1 MADGFGSDSYSY
13 GDSGDYSYG
22 EGSAPPLGS
31 GGYNGVS
38 GPFNTGSIGDGFS
51 LGPNSLSLSDYA
63 TGGWGNVSANPFGP
77 VSNGKPIDAPAQEDA
92 NSFWNRAK
100 RLLLGNAGGMLGQK
114 LGVPSPIMS
123 GGLAALTAPDG
134 KKMNA
139 AGDAFGKSIVNGL
152 VGAIPGVG
160 LLNTI
165 SGMLGGP
172 TAGSMMP
179 RGASSGMGFGE
190 STGRGGA
197 TESLLGGL
205 GALYGYNQASRGL
218 NSQIGGLRGLYGQ
231 NSPYAQTLRQQLER
245 KDAASG
251 RRSQYGP
258 REVELQARLAGLASG
273 QAPMLNQLENQRT
286 QMRTQ
291 GLGQLLQ
298 FGRQSGLFGGISNM
312 FNGGGY
318 TPTDSLTNDF
328 GGNPDDFWM
337 RGTSGD

>member
-1 MADGFGSDSYSY
+1 MADGFGSDSYSFGDGGYGY
-13 GDSGDYSYG
+13 GDGG
-22 EGSAPPLGS
+22 APSLGS
-31 GGYNGVS
+31 GGLGGIS
-38 GPFNTGSIGDGFS
+38 GPFETGSLGDGFGGGG
-51 LGPNSLSLSDYA
+51 LGSLSDFD
-63 TGGWGNVSANPFGP
+63 TGGWNDVTTSPFGNMPNDPGQP
-77 VSNGKPIDAPAQEDA
+77 VQGDDP
-92 NSFWNRAK
+92 NSFLNRAK
-100 RLLLGNAGGMLGQK
+100 RILFGNSVGAVANKLNVPSPVAGGLLAAYNAPEGQKMNAGG
-114 LGVPSPIMS
+114 
-123 GGLAALTAPDG
+123 
-134 KKMNA
+134 
-139 AGDAFGKSIVNGL
+139 DAMGRGIVNTMAGM
-152 VGAIPGVG
+152 IPGVG
-160 LLNTI
+160 LLNTL
-165 SGMLGGP
+165 SGIFGGK
-172 TAGSMMP
+172 TLGSMMP
-179 RGASSGMGFGE
+179 RGASSGMGFGS

-197 TESLLGGL
+197 AENLLGGL
-205 GALYGYNQASRGL
+205 GALYGYNQASKGL
-218 NSQIGGLRGLYGQ
+218 NSQIGGLKGLYGQ

-298 FGRQSGLFGGISNM
+298 FGRQSGLFGGIGNM

-328 GGNPDDFWM
+328 GGSPDDFWM